1 MNLGLAV
8 THIKKDQPTPPEHR
22 ITRNRA
28 QQQIINRNSIPKAN
42 PPPSPLQKMSQS
54 VSSTTANVSATDGIY
69 DDVDRQLSRLT
80 VKARTGGYTKSQCVA
95 FNVWLGRGSPEGS
108 TPAVKVDNAT
118 LGMVGKSIEK
128 RRGLDVYQYN
138 AGSEVISAV
147 KLAIGVDAV
156 SQPKLREL
164 LRGSLKK
171 LVEANDPIVKSRWF
185 EKTFSE
191 TLNDGTKVFRGTTA
205 LLTPEEYLDMSFQ
218 EDAVWDSPSATF
230 APFMFGSDEEETKW
244 YIKSK
249 VSDDAQVYLYTNK
262 KGYTEY
268 AKTTEDGQVVY
279 PKGGVP
285 VKNTNMLKTLLAS
298 KLYRDKIWR
307 AKCIL
312 KLTGITLKT
321 AASGTTPD
329 GSIVYSV
336 YPVFSFTV
344 PTAVVLVEH
353 DPTNDEEGGLT
364 DKQRDAATRAV
375 LFEGMVSP
383 KRKRKSRDNAVAPLF
398 NAPSKKGKAGES
410 DEDEFESDGEEA

>member
-1 MNLGLAV
+1 M
-8 THIKKDQPTPPEHR
+8 T
-22 ITRNRA
+22 
-28 QQQIINRNSIPKAN
+28 
-42 PPPSPLQKMSQS
+42 
-54 VSSTTANVSATDGIY
+54 STTPIVSPTDGIY
-69 DDVDRQLSRLT
+69 EDVDRQLSRLT
-80 VKARTGGYTKSQCVA
+80 VRARTGGYSKSQAAA

-108 TPAVKVDNAT
+108 TPAVKVDGAV
-118 LGMVGKSIEK
+118 LGMVGKSLEK

-138 AGSEVISAV
+138 AGSEVVSAV

-164 LRGSLKK
+164 LRGSLEK
-171 LVEANDPIVKSRWF
+171 LVEANDPIAKSRWF

-205 LLTPEEYLDMSFQ
+205 LISPEEYIDMSFQ

-230 APFMFGSDEEETKW
+230 APFMFGSDEDETKW
-244 YIKSK
+244 YIKTK
-249 VSDDAQVYLYTNK
+249 VSEDAQVYLYSNK
-262 KGYTEY
+262 KGFTEY
-268 AKTTEDGQVVY
+268 SKTSEDGQVVY

-285 VKNTNMLKTLLAS
+285 VKNTNMLKTLLSS

-312 KLTGITLKT
+312 KLTGITLKC
-321 AASGTTPD
+321 APSGTTAD
-329 GSIVYSV
+329 GSVVNSV

-353 DPTNDEEGGLT
+353 DPANDEEGGLT
-364 DKQRDAATRAV
+364 DKQREAATRAV

-383 KRKRKSRDNAVAPLF
+383 KRKRKSRESAVAPTF
-398 NAPSKKGKAGES
+398 SMGAKKNKGAES
-410 DEDEFESDGEEA
+410 EEDEFESEGEDA